1 MEKCNVCGKTTL
13 LPTKFGV
20 TNVCKKC
27 YIKAGGPMWHHCYD
41 KYEDVQKHRE
51 KALESTKKQ
60 NFPDAVIE
68 VIDQFFLDQ
77 VATMRPCVCCG
88 ETVQQ
93 IHKVG
98 KADLCKSCF
107 GKINTEAWKHAD
119 YLDNEEVENNRK
131 KILKIASKKK
141 FPQVAIDGINAHFD
155 QKIQKGLI
163 VAIDNEEGQILKVFD
178 THIELTTTKEFDIES
193 TKEEI
198 QKLYEEHREELQKA
212 GEEMDG
218 AKIKGLAIGAIS
230 GFMKGGIIGAATGA
244 VGSALTQAGS
254 SAPRKQ
260 TSADWFSDCDFPIG
274 KHKLDYGVYD
284 SVKCY
289 GSENLGAIILR
300 FGSNQSAIR
309 QKKDLSFVYYMSDD
323 KKFDVAIDN
332 ISKGIERSKS
342 QQQTKAQQSAQLLAQ
357 SSVADELLKFKQLLD
372 AGAITQEEYDAKK
385 KQLLNL

>member
-1 MEKCNVCGKTTL
+1 MEKCNVCEKTTL
-13 LPTKFGV
+13 FPTKFGA

-77 VATMRPCVCCG
+77 VATMQPCVCCG

-107 GKINTEAWKHAD
+107 GKINTEAWRHAD

-131 KILKIASKKK
+131 KILKIANKKK
-141 FPQVAIDGINAHFD
+141 FPQIAIDGINSHFD
-155 QKIQKGLI
+155 KNIQKGLI
-163 VAIDNEEGQILKVFD
+163 VAIDNHYGQILKVYE
-178 THIELTTTKEFDIES
+178 THSQLIIKNSFSKERIQERI
-193 TKEEI
+193 KEVFEEYD
-198 QKLYEEHREELQKA
+198 KEHRAELP
-212 GEEMDG
+212 
-218 AKIKGLAIGAIS
+218 KGRMLL
-230 GFMKGGIIGAATGA
+230 GAAVDVATKGVVRA
-244 VGSALTQAGS
+244 GINLATTAASNKLAGDQSAEGQAKLLTS
-254 SAPRKQ
+254 YL
-260 TSADWFSDCDFPIG
+260 FPMGENII
-274 KHKLDYGVYD
+274 DYTKYD
-284 SVKCY
+284 SVECGTRKSDQV
-289 GSENLGAIILR
+289 GFIR
-300 FGSNQSAIR
+300 FLSNQKNGSNSGDRIFIYFYG
-309 QKKDLSFVYYMSDD
+309 D
-323 KKFDVAIDN
+323 
-332 ISKGIERSKS
+332 E
-342 QQQTKAQQSAQLLAQ
+342 KAQLAAQKISEGMTRAKTQQRMKEQQGAQLLAQ
-357 SSVADELLKFKQLLD
+357 SSIADELLKFKQLLD